1 MIIWKV
7 SPELVLYDIWLW
19 CDNNEEVRCE
29 YIVFKTINKTKTSN
43 DIKIMTIA
51 RPLHQWYR
59 SVYISLSYNSQ
70 DSQHI

>member
-43 DIKIMTIA
+43 DIKIMTKP
-51 RPLHQWYR
+51 RPLHNR
-59 SVYISLSYNSQ
+59 
-70 DSQHI
+70 